1 MRTAVAGGR
10 YGLWAVEEVVAVGHD
25 PDKAEES
32 SKRDKKPLRPAT
44 DERGHQKD
52 EKRHHHAR
60 HDGYPGC
67 LDYALRGERVGE
79 HVPHASSGSVTVQEH
94 HFPVMPRSTDLTG
107 GTTSPCPWTPLPGPP
122 LLAPASRLERR
133 SRSQAA

>member
-1 MRTAVAGGR
+1 MALPGGR
-10 YGLWAVEEVVAVGHD
+10 YGLWAVEEVAAVGHD

-79 HVPHASSGSVTVQEH
+79 HVPHASSGSVT
-94 HFPVMPRSTDLTG
+94 G
-107 GTTSPCPWTPLPGPP
+107 AG
-122 LLAPASRLERR
+122 ASRPGDASWHR
-133 SRSQAA
+133 SDRGNYQPMSLDTSA